1 MKTNALSIALASIF
15 AVGSA
20 LAQNFPTKPLRMVIH
35 FPPGGPTDYVG
46 RAMAQKLSEI
56 WKQQIVIDNRPGA
69 GGIIGVESVVRA
81 VPDGH
86 TLLFGTSGSLSLAPA
101 FTPKLPYN
109 VYTDLAPIT
118 LAVINPQILVVHPS
132 LPVSSIKDLIAL
144 AKKKPGH
151 INYGSVGP
159 GSPQHMGMELLKTM
173 AGIDLVHIPYKG
185 TGPAMTELLSGQIS
199 AMFNSMPV
207 VLSQVAAGRL
217 RAIAVG
223 SAKRSPAAPNV
234 PTVAEAGLAGFQ
246 YTTWYALLAPAATP
260 KDIINKINADSV
272 KVLTQPEMAERF
284 SSQGSEPAPTTP
296 EGLAQH
302 MRQENENWKKVIR
315 LAKIKIEG

>member
-132 LPVSSIKDLIAL
+132 LPVSSI
-144 AKKKPGH
+144 
-151 INYGSVGP
+151 
-159 GSPQHMGMELLKTM
+159 
-173 AGIDLVHIPYKG
+173 
-185 TGPAMTELLSGQIS
+185 
-199 AMFNSMPV
+199 
-207 VLSQVAAGRL
+207 
-217 RAIAVG
+217 
-223 SAKRSPAAPNV
+223 
-234 PTVAEAGLAGFQ
+234 
-246 YTTWYALLAPAATP
+246 
-260 KDIINKINADSV
+260 
-272 KVLTQPEMAERF
+272 
-284 SSQGSEPAPTTP
+284 
-296 EGLAQH
+296 
-302 MRQENENWKKVIR
+302 
-315 LAKIKIEG
+315 